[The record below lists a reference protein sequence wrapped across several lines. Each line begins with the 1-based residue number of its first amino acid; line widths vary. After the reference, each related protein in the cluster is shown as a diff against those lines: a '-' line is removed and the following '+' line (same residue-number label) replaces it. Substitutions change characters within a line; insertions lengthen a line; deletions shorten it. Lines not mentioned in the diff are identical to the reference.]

1 MKETKALTSHSKRR
15 EDRTG
20 SLGWFFFFLRYYIIN
35 QVVLRVGKVL
45 REGFSEEVPSGP

>member
-1 MKETKALTSHSKRR
+1 MKETKALASHSKRR
-15 EDRTG
+15 EDKNRFVG
-20 SLGWFFFFLRYYIIN
+20 LFFFLRYYIIN